1 MYKRQLLERVPPGE
15 CILYLWQNQRTV
27 VIGRNQHASNECRIQ
42 ALEADGGHLV
52 RRLSGGGA
60 VYHLSLIHIY
70 LGQPAFYGL
79 LADRLEKELHVLMGQ
94 EDLLQRRYAR
104 FRAFGSPKPLET
116 QPLVGVK

>member
-1 MYKRQLLERVPPGE
+1 MLRRLYAIAAEGTDPYENLALEAYLLERVQPGE

-60 VYHLSLIHIY
+60 VYHDGGFSSMGMSRRAMKTY
-70 LGQPAFYGL
+70 
-79 LADRLEKELHVLMGQ
+79 EKGMRF
-94 EDLLQRRYAR
+94 EDVHENQYP
-104 FRAFGSPKPLET
+104 FGK
-116 QPLVGVK
+116 